1 MGHLRYDPAVGPRAL
16 ACFARSASV
25 EILPRLAAYVH
36 ALMDML
42 FRLRLPARALLLGL
56 CLCINP
62 WLIPVVAG
70 QTAENVAIV
79 INENSSSSQRIG
91 EYYTR
96 KHALP
101 STNVIRIKTSTE
113 EIIDRLSYLTTIE
126 TPIAAA
132 LSRQNLQDRILY
144 LVLTKGVPLRVS
156 GTNGVQGSTAS
167 VDSELT
173 LLYRRMTGQNAPIPG
188 RIDNPYFLGTRG
200 IDQARLF
207 SHREQDIY
215 LVARIDAFTVEEALA
230 LVDKATA
237 PTAGGRVVLDERD
250 ALIDH
255 VADDWLSDAAARLS
269 AQGVGDRVVLEKTVK
284 PVSVVQQVI
293 GYYSWGSNDPQ
304 NRRRKTQM
312 GFVPGALAATYVSSD
327 ARTFH
332 EPPST
337 WTPSDNWKD
346 RSSLFEGSPQSLIGD
361 LIREGAT
368 GVAGHVTEPF
378 LQSTIRPNIL
388 FPAYFAG
395 FNLVESFYL
404 AMPYLSWQT
413 VVIGDPLCAPFPRKA
428 LTRADIDAGMDPEMR
443 APAFFAKYALDFLTK
458 SGLPVPR
465 HSLELSLRGQF
476 ALNRGDF
483 ADAAQSFEGATELA
497 PRLIG
502 SQMQLALLYDRA
514 GKFDAAIDR
523 YRRILDMQPNL
534 TVALNN
540 LAYALAVHRN
550 APGEALPFAQRAV
563 ATAPDDPNLLDTL
576 GWVQHIGGDER
587 AAAATFEKA
596 LRVKPRS
603 AEIHLHA
610 ATVFAANKQ
619 FVEAKRE
626 LDASLELDPSF
637 KGRADARELAARI
650 EKSTQ

>member
-1 MGHLRYDPAVGPRAL
+1 MR
-16 ACFARSASV
+16 FQS
-25 EILPRLAAYVH
+25 RLTV
-36 ALMDML
+36 
-42 FRLRLPARALLLGL
+42 RRALLLAFWV
-56 CLCINP
+56 CIDP
-62 WLIPVVAG
+62 SGIRTAAA
-70 QTAENVAIV
+70 QSAENVAVV
-79 INENSSSSQRIG
+79 INDNSSSSQRIG
-91 EYYTR
+91 EYYAR

-101 STNVIRIKTSTE
+101 SANVIRIKTSTDE
-113 EIIDRLSYLTTIE
+113 MLDRLTYLTSIE

-132 LSRQNLQDRILY
+132 LAKQNLQDRILY
-144 LVLTKGVPLRVS
+144 LVLTKGIPLRVS
-156 GTNGVQGSTAS
+156 GTNGAQGSTAS

-188 RIDNPYFLGTRG
+188 RIDNPYFLGTRS

-207 SHREQDIY
+207 SHRQQDIY

-230 LVDKATA
+230 LIDKATA
-237 PTAGGRVVLDERD
+237 ATSDGRVVLDERD

-269 AQGVGDRVVLEKTVK
+269 ARGAGDRVVLEKTVK
-284 PVSVVQQVI
+284 PVSDVQQVI

-304 NRRRKTQM
+304 NRRRKVQM

-337 WTPSDNWKD
+337 WAPSDNWKD

-404 AMPYLSWQT
+404 AMPHLSWQT
-413 VVIGDPLCAPFPRKA
+413 VVIGDPLCAPFSRKA
-428 LTRADIDAGMDPEMR
+428 LSRAEIDAGMDPETK
-443 APAFFAKYALDFLTK
+443 APVFFSKYALDYLTK
-458 SGLPVPR
+458 SGPAVPR
-465 HSLELSLRGQF
+465 HALELSLRGQF
-476 ALNRGDF
+476 SLNRGDL
-483 ADAAQSFEGATELA
+483 ADATLAFEEATELA

-502 SQMQLALLYDRA
+502 SQMQLALLYERT
-514 GKFDAAIDR
+514 GKVDAAIDR
-523 YRRILDMQPNL
+523 YRRTLDLQPNL
-534 TVALNN
+534 TPALNN
-540 LAYALAVHRN
+540 LAYALAVHKN
-550 APGEALPFAQRAV
+550 AAAEALPFAQRAV

-576 GWVQHIGGDER
+576 GWVQHVGGDER
-587 AAAATFEKA
+587 AAAATFERV
-596 LRVKPRS
+596 LRAKPRN
-603 AEIHLHA
+603 AEVHLHA
-610 ATVFAANKQ
+610 AFVFAATSQ
-619 FVEAKRE
+619 FASAKRE
-626 LDASLELDPSF
+626 LDASLELDPSL
-637 KGRADARELAARI
+637 KGRADVRELVSRL

>member
-1 MGHLRYDPAVGPRAL
+1 MR
-16 ACFARSASV
+16 FQS
-25 EILPRLAAYVH
+25 RLTV
-36 ALMDML
+36 
-42 FRLRLPARALLLGL
+42 RRALLLAFWV
-56 CLCINP
+56 CIDP
-62 WLIPVVAG
+62 SGIRTAAA
-70 QTAENVAIV
+70 QSAENVAVV
-79 INENSSSSQRIG
+79 INDNSSSSQRIG
-91 EYYTR
+91 EYYAR

-101 STNVIRIKTSTE
+101 SANVIRIKTSTDE
-113 EIIDRLSYLTTIE
+113 MLDRLTYLTSIE

-132 LSRQNLQDRILY
+132 LAKQNLQDRILY
-144 LVLTKGVPLRVS
+144 LVLTKGIPLRVS
-156 GTNGVQGSTAS
+156 GTNGAQGSTAS

-188 RIDNPYFLGTRG
+188 RIDNPYFLGTRS

-230 LVDKATA
+230 LIDKATA
-237 PTAGGRVVLDERD
+237 ATSDGRVVLDERD

-269 AQGVGDRVVLEKTVK
+269 ARGAGDRVVLEKTVK
-284 PVSVVQQVI
+284 PVSDVQQVI

-304 NRRRKTQM
+304 NRRRKVQM

-337 WTPSDNWKD
+337 WAPSDNWKD

-404 AMPYLSWQT
+404 AMPHLSWQT

-428 LTRADIDAGMDPEMR
+428 LSRAEIDAGMDPETK
-443 APAFFAKYALDFLTK
+443 APVFFSKYALDYLTK
-458 SGLPVPR
+458 SGPAVPR
-465 HSLELSLRGQF
+465 HALELSLRGQF
-476 ALNRGDF
+476 SLNRGDL
-483 ADAAQSFEGATELA
+483 ADATLAFEEATELA

-502 SQMQLALLYDRA
+502 SQMQLALLYERT
-514 GKFDAAIDR
+514 GKVDAAIDR
-523 YRRILDMQPNL
+523 YRRTLDLQPNL
-534 TVALNN
+534 TPALNN
-540 LAYALAVHRN
+540 LAYALAVHKN
-550 APGEALPFAQRAV
+550 AAAEALPFAQRAV

-576 GWVQHIGGDER
+576 GWVQHVGGDER
-587 AAAATFEKA
+587 AAAATFERV
-596 LRVKPRS
+596 LRAKPRN
-603 AEIHLHA
+603 AEVHLHA
-610 ATVFAANKQ
+610 AFVFAATSQ
-619 FVEAKRE
+619 FASAKRE
-626 LDASLELDPSF
+626 LDASLELDPSL
-637 KGRADARELAARI
+637 KGRADVRELVSRL

>member
-1 MGHLRYDPAVGPRAL
+1 MALHSRLSLRRAL
-16 ACFARSASV
+16 T
-25 EILPRLAAYVH
+25 LALWV
-36 ALMDML
+36 
-42 FRLRLPARALLLGL
+42 
-56 CLCINP
+56 CINP
-62 WLIPVVAG
+62 WLVATVAA
-70 QTAENVAIV
+70 QSAENVAIV
-79 INENSSSSQRIG
+79 INENSPSSQRIG
-91 EYYTR
+91 EYYAQ

-101 STNVIRIKTSTE
+101 STNVIRIKTSTDDSIE
-113 EIIDRLSYLTTIE
+113 RLAYLTTIE
-126 TPIAAA
+126 TAIAAA
-132 LSRQNLQDRILY
+132 LTTRNLQDRILY
-144 LVLTKGVPLRVS
+144 LVLTKGIPLRVA

-173 LLYRRMTGQNAPIPG
+173 LLYRRLTGQNAPIPG
-188 RIDNPYFLGTRG
+188 RIDNPYFLGTRS
-200 IDQARLF
+200 IDEARLF

-230 LVDKATA
+230 LIDKATA
-237 PTAGGRVVLDERD
+237 ATSDGRVVLDERD

-269 AQGVGDRVVLEKTVK
+269 ARGAGDRVVLEKTVK
-284 PVSVVQQVI
+284 PVSDVQQVI

-304 NRRRKTQM
+304 NRRRKVQM

-337 WTPSDNWKD
+337 WAPSDNWKD

-404 AMPYLSWQT
+404 AMPHLSWQT

-428 LTRADIDAGMDPEMR
+428 LSRAEIDAGMDPETK
-443 APAFFAKYALDFLTK
+443 APVFFSKYALDYLTK
-458 SGLPVPR
+458 SGPAVPR
-465 HSLELSLRGQF
+465 HALELSLRGQF
-476 ALNRGDF
+476 SLNRGDL
-483 ADAAQSFEGATELA
+483 ADATLAFEEATELA

-502 SQMQLALLYDRA
+502 SQMQLALLYERT
-514 GKFDAAIDR
+514 GKVDAAIDR
-523 YRRILDMQPNL
+523 YRRTLDLQPNL
-534 TVALNN
+534 TPALNN
-540 LAYALAVHRN
+540 LAYALAVHKN
-550 APGEALPFAQRAV
+550 AAAEALPFAQRAV

-576 GWVQHIGGDER
+576 GWVQHVGGDER
-587 AAAATFEKA
+587 AAAATFERV
-596 LRVKPRS
+596 LRAKPRN
-603 AEIHLHA
+603 AEVHLHA
-610 ATVFAANKQ
+610 AFVFAATSQ
-619 FVEAKRE
+619 FASAKRE
-626 LDASLELDPSF
+626 LDASLELDPSL
-637 KGRADARELAARI
+637 KGRADVRELVSRL

>member
-1 MGHLRYDPAVGPRAL
+1 MR
-16 ACFARSASV
+16 FQS
-25 EILPRLAAYVH
+25 RLTV
-36 ALMDML
+36 
-42 FRLRLPARALLLGL
+42 RRALLLAFWV
-56 CLCINP
+56 CIDP
-62 WLIPVVAG
+62 SGIRTAAA
-70 QTAENVAIV
+70 QSAENVAVV
-79 INENSSSSQRIG
+79 INDNSSSSQRIG
-91 EYYTR
+91 EYYAR

-101 STNVIRIKTSTE
+101 SANVIRIKTSTDE
-113 EIIDRLSYLTTIE
+113 MLDRLTYLTSIE

-132 LSRQNLQDRILY
+132 LAKQNLQDRILY
-144 LVLTKGVPLRVS
+144 LVLTKGIPLRVS
-156 GTNGVQGSTAS
+156 GTNGAQGSTAS

-188 RIDNPYFLGTRG
+188 RIDNPYFLGTRS

-207 SHREQDIY
+207 SHRQQDIY

-230 LVDKATA
+230 LIDKATA
-237 PTAGGRVVLDERD
+237 ATSDGRVVLDERD

-269 AQGVGDRVVLEKTVK
+269 ARGAGDRVVLEKTVK
-284 PVSVVQQVI
+284 PVSDVQQVI

-304 NRRRKTQM
+304 NRRRKVQM

-337 WTPSDNWKD
+337 WAPSDNWKD

-404 AMPYLSWQT
+404 AMPHLSWQT

-428 LTRADIDAGMDPEMR
+428 LSRADIDAGMDPETK
-443 APAFFAKYALDFLTK
+443 APVFFSKYALDYLTK
-458 SGLPVPR
+458 SGPAVPR
-465 HSLELSLRGQF
+465 HALELSLRGQF
-476 ALNRGDF
+476 SLNRGDL
-483 ADAAQSFEGATELA
+483 ADATLAFEEATELA

-502 SQMQLALLYDRA
+502 SQMQLALLYERT
-514 GKFDAAIDR
+514 GKVDAAIDR
-523 YRRILDMQPNL
+523 YRRTLDLQPNL
-534 TVALNN
+534 TPALNN
-540 LAYALAVHRN
+540 LAYALAVHKN
-550 APGEALPFAQRAV
+550 AAAEALPFAQRAV

-576 GWVQHIGGDER
+576 GWVQHVGGDER
-587 AAAATFEKA
+587 AAAATFERV
-596 LRVKPRS
+596 LRAKPRN
-603 AEIHLHA
+603 AEVHLHA
-610 ATVFAANKQ
+610 AFVFAATSQ
-619 FVEAKRE
+619 FASAKRE
-626 LDASLELDPSF
+626 LDVSLELDPSL
-637 KGRADARELAARI
+637 KGRADVRELVSRL

>member
-1 MGHLRYDPAVGPRAL
+1 MPYQ
-16 ACFARSASV
+16 S
-25 EILPRLAAYVH
+25 RLTV
-36 ALMDML
+36 
-42 FRLRLPARALLLGL
+42 RRVLLLLTWL
-56 CLCINP
+56 CLNP
-62 WLIPVVAG
+62 WRVPTAAA
-70 QTAENVAIV
+70 QTAENVAVV

-91 EYYTR
+91 EYYAR

-101 STNVIRIKTSTE
+101 STNVIRIKTSTDE
-113 EIIDRLSYLTTIE
+113 MIDRLPYLTTIE

-156 GTNGVQGSTAS
+156 GTNGAQGSIAS

-188 RIDNPYFLGTRG
+188 RIDNPYFLGTRS

-215 LVARIDAFTVEEALA
+215 LVARIDAFTVEEALG
-230 LVDKATA
+230 LIDKATA
-237 PTAGGRVVLDERD
+237 PTADGRVVLDERD

-255 VADDWLSDAAARLS
+255 MADDWLSEAAARLS
-269 AQGVGDRVVLEKTVK
+269 SQGAGDRVVLEKTVK
-284 PVSVVQQVI
+284 PISDVQQVI

-332 EPPST
+332 EPPAT

-346 RSSLFEGSPQSLIGD
+346 GSALFEGSPQSLIGD

-404 AMPYLSWQT
+404 AMPHLSWQT
-413 VVIGDPLCAPFPRKA
+413 VVIGDPLCAPFARRA
-428 LTRADIDAGMDPEMR
+428 LSRADIDAGIDPETTL
-443 APAFFAKYALDFLTK
+443 PVFFSKHALDVLTK
-458 SGLPVPR
+458 SGPAVPR
-465 HSLELSLRGQF
+465 HSLELALRGQT
-476 ALNRGDF
+476 LLKRGEV
-483 ADAAQSFEGATELA
+483 AKAEASFEEATELA
-497 PRLIG
+497 PRLVG
-502 SQMQLALLYDRA
+502 TQMQLAILYEQT
-514 GKFDAAIDR
+514 GKFDAAIER
-523 YRRILDMQPNL
+523 YRRVLDMQPNL
-534 TVALNN
+534 AAALNN
-540 LAYALAVHRN
+540 LAYALAVHKN
-550 APGEALPFAQRAV
+550 NPAEALPLAQRAL
-563 ATAPDDPNLLDTL
+563 ATAPDEPNLLDTL
-576 GWVQHIGGDER
+576 GWIQHVSGDD
-587 AAAATFEKA
+587 AAAAMTFEHA
-596 LRVKPRS
+596 LRAKPRS

-610 ATVFAANKQ
+610 AIVFAANRQ
-619 FVEAKRE
+619 FAQAKRE
-626 LDASLELDPSF
+626 LDASLELDPSI
-637 KGRADARELAARI
+637 KSRPDVRELAARI

>member
-1 MGHLRYDPAVGPRAL
+1 MR
-16 ACFARSASV
+16 FQS
-25 EILPRLAAYVH
+25 RLTV
-36 ALMDML
+36 
-42 FRLRLPARALLLGL
+42 RRALLLAFWV
-56 CLCINP
+56 CIDP
-62 WLIPVVAG
+62 SGIRTAAA
-70 QTAENVAIV
+70 QSAENVAVV
-79 INENSSSSQRIG
+79 INDNSSSSQRIG
-91 EYYTR
+91 EYYAR

-101 STNVIRIKTSTE
+101 SANVIRIKTSTDE
-113 EIIDRLSYLTTIE
+113 MLDRLTYLTSIE

-132 LSRQNLQDRILY
+132 LAKQNLQDRILY
-144 LVLTKGVPLRVS
+144 LVLTKGIPLRVS
-156 GTNGVQGSTAS
+156 GTNGAQGSTAS

-188 RIDNPYFLGTRG
+188 RIDNPYFLGTRS

-207 SHREQDIY
+207 SHRQQDIY

-230 LVDKATA
+230 LIDKATA
-237 PTAGGRVVLDERD
+237 ATSDGRVVLDERD

-269 AQGVGDRVVLEKTVK
+269 ARGAGDRVVLEKTVK
-284 PVSVVQQVI
+284 PVSDVQQVI

-304 NRRRKTQM
+304 NRRRKVQM

-337 WTPSDNWKD
+337 WAPSDNWKD

-404 AMPYLSWQT
+404 AMPHLSWQT

-428 LTRADIDAGMDPEMR
+428 LSRADIDAGMDPETK
-443 APAFFAKYALDFLTK
+443 APVFFSKYALDYLTK
-458 SGLPVPR
+458 SGPAVPR
-465 HSLELSLRGQF
+465 HALELSLRGQF
-476 ALNRGDF
+476 SLNRGDL
-483 ADAAQSFEGATELA
+483 ADATQAFEEATELA

-502 SQMQLALLYDRA
+502 SQMQLALLYERT
-514 GKFDAAIDR
+514 GKVDAAIDR
-523 YRRILDMQPNL
+523 YRQTLDLQPNL
-534 TVALNN
+534 TPALNN
-540 LAYALAVHRN
+540 LAYALAVHKN
-550 APGEALPFAQRAV
+550 AAAEALPFAQRAV

-576 GWVQHIGGDER
+576 GWVQHVGGDER
-587 AAAATFEKA
+587 AAAATFERA
-596 LRVKPRS
+596 LRARPRN
-603 AEIHLHA
+603 AEVHLHA
-610 ATVFAANKQ
+610 AIVFAATSQ
-619 FVEAKRE
+619 FASAKRE
-626 LDASLELDPSF
+626 LDASLELDPSL
-637 KGRADARELAARI
+637 KGRADVRELVSRL

>member
-1 MGHLRYDPAVGPRAL
+1 MR
-16 ACFARSASV
+16 FQS
-25 EILPRLAAYVH
+25 RLTV
-36 ALMDML
+36 
-42 FRLRLPARALLLGL
+42 RRALLLAFWV
-56 CLCINP
+56 CIDP
-62 WLIPVVAG
+62 SGIRTAAA
-70 QTAENVAIV
+70 QSAENVAVV
-79 INENSSSSQRIG
+79 INDNSSSSQRIG
-91 EYYTR
+91 EYYAR

-101 STNVIRIKTSTE
+101 SANVIRIKTSTDE
-113 EIIDRLSYLTTIE
+113 MLDRLTYLTSIE

-132 LSRQNLQDRILY
+132 LAKQNLQDRILY
-144 LVLTKGVPLRVS
+144 LVLTKGIPLRVS
-156 GTNGVQGSTAS
+156 GTNGAQGSTAS

-188 RIDNPYFLGTRG
+188 RIDNPYFLGTRS

-230 LVDKATA
+230 LIDKATA
-237 PTAGGRVVLDERD
+237 ATSDGRVVLDERD

-269 AQGVGDRVVLEKTVK
+269 ARGAGDRVVLEKTVK
-284 PVSVVQQVI
+284 PVSDVQQVI

-304 NRRRKTQM
+304 NRRRKVQM

-337 WTPSDNWKD
+337 WAPSDNWKD

-404 AMPYLSWQT
+404 AMPHLSWQT

-428 LTRADIDAGMDPEMR
+428 LSRAEIDAGMDPETK
-443 APAFFAKYALDFLTK
+443 APVFFSKYALDYLTK
-458 SGLPVPR
+458 SGPAVPR
-465 HSLELSLRGQF
+465 HALELSLRGQF
-476 ALNRGDF
+476 SLNRGDL
-483 ADAAQSFEGATELA
+483 ADATQAFEEATELA

-502 SQMQLALLYDRA
+502 SQMQLALLYERT
-514 GKFDAAIDR
+514 GKVDAAIDR
-523 YRRILDMQPNL
+523 YRQTLDLQPNL
-534 TVALNN
+534 TPALNN
-540 LAYALAVHRN
+540 LAYALAVHKN
-550 APGEALPFAQRAV
+550 AAAEALPFAQRAV

-576 GWVQHIGGDER
+576 GWVQHVGGDER
-587 AAAATFEKA
+587 AAAATFERV
-596 LRVKPRS
+596 LRAKPRN
-603 AEIHLHA
+603 AEVHLHA
-610 ATVFAANKQ
+610 AFVFAATSQ
-619 FVEAKRE
+619 FASAKRE
-626 LDASLELDPSF
+626 LDASLELDPSL
-637 KGRADARELAARI
+637 KGRADVRELVSRL

>member
-1 MGHLRYDPAVGPRAL
+1 MR
-16 ACFARSASV
+16 FQS
-25 EILPRLAAYVH
+25 RLTV
-36 ALMDML
+36 
-42 FRLRLPARALLLGL
+42 RRALLLAFWV
-56 CLCINP
+56 CIDP
-62 WLIPVVAG
+62 SGIRTAAA
-70 QTAENVAIV
+70 QSAENVAVV
-79 INENSSSSQRIG
+79 INDNSSSSQRIG
-91 EYYTR
+91 EYYAR

-101 STNVIRIKTSTE
+101 SANVIRIKTSTDE
-113 EIIDRLSYLTTIE
+113 MLDRLTYLTSIE

-132 LSRQNLQDRILY
+132 LAKQNLQDRILY
-144 LVLTKGVPLRVS
+144 LVLTKGIPLRVS
-156 GTNGVQGSTAS
+156 GTNGAQGSTAS

-188 RIDNPYFLGTRG
+188 RIDNPYFLGTRS

-230 LVDKATA
+230 LIDKATA
-237 PTAGGRVVLDERD
+237 ATSDGRVVLDERD

-269 AQGVGDRVVLEKTVK
+269 ARGAGDRVVLEKTVK
-284 PVSVVQQVI
+284 PVSDVQQVI

-304 NRRRKTQM
+304 NRRRKVQM

-337 WTPSDNWKD
+337 WAPSDNWKD

-404 AMPYLSWQT
+404 AMPHLSWQT

-428 LTRADIDAGMDPEMR
+428 LSRAEIDAGMDPETK
-443 APAFFAKYALDFLTK
+443 APVFFSKYALDYLTK
-458 SGLPVPR
+458 SGPAVPR
-465 HSLELSLRGQF
+465 HALELSLRGQF
-476 ALNRGDF
+476 SLNRGDL
-483 ADAAQSFEGATELA
+483 ADATLAFEEATELA

-502 SQMQLALLYDRA
+502 SQMQLALLYERT
-514 GKFDAAIDR
+514 GKVDAAIDR
-523 YRRILDMQPNL
+523 YRRTLDLQPNL
-534 TVALNN
+534 TPALNN
-540 LAYALAVHRN
+540 LAYALAVHKN
-550 APGEALPFAQRAV
+550 AAAEALPFAQRAV

-576 GWVQHIGGDER
+576 GWVQHVGGDER
-587 AAAATFEKA
+587 AAAATFERV
-596 LRVKPRS
+596 LRAKPRN
-603 AEIHLHA
+603 AEVHLHA
-610 ATVFAANKQ
+610 AIVFAATSQ
-619 FVEAKRE
+619 FASAKRE
-626 LDASLELDPSF
+626 LDASLELDPSL
-637 KGRADARELAARI
+637 KGRADVRELVSRL

>member
-1 MGHLRYDPAVGPRAL
+1 MR
-16 ACFARSASV
+16 FQS
-25 EILPRLAAYVH
+25 RLTV
-36 ALMDML
+36 
-42 FRLRLPARALLLGL
+42 RRALLLAFWV
-56 CLCINP
+56 CIDP
-62 WLIPVVAG
+62 SGIRTAAA
-70 QTAENVAIV
+70 QSAENVAVV
-79 INENSSSSQRIG
+79 INDNSSSSQRIG
-91 EYYTR
+91 EYYAR

-101 STNVIRIKTSTE
+101 SANVIRIKTSTDE
-113 EIIDRLSYLTTIE
+113 MLDRLTYLTSIE

-132 LSRQNLQDRILY
+132 LAKQNLQDRILY
-144 LVLTKGVPLRVS
+144 LVLTKGIPLRVS
-156 GTNGVQGSTAS
+156 GTNGAQGSTAS

-188 RIDNPYFLGTRG
+188 RIDNPYFLGTRS

-230 LVDKATA
+230 LIDKATA
-237 PTAGGRVVLDERD
+237 ATSDGRVVLDERD

-269 AQGVGDRVVLEKTVK
+269 ARGAGDRVVLEKTVK
-284 PVSVVQQVI
+284 PVSDVQQVI

-304 NRRRKTQM
+304 NRRRKVQM

-337 WTPSDNWKD
+337 WAPSDNWKD

-404 AMPYLSWQT
+404 AMPHLSWQT

-428 LTRADIDAGMDPEMR
+428 LSRADIDAGMDPETK
-443 APAFFAKYALDFLTK
+443 APVFFSKYALDYLTK
-458 SGLPVPR
+458 SGPAVPR
-465 HSLELSLRGQF
+465 HALELSLRGQF
-476 ALNRGDF
+476 SLNRGDL
-483 ADAAQSFEGATELA
+483 ADATQAFEEATELA

-502 SQMQLALLYDRA
+502 SQMQLALLYERT
-514 GKFDAAIDR
+514 GKVDAAIDR
-523 YRRILDMQPNL
+523 YRQTLDLQPNL
-534 TVALNN
+534 TPALNN
-540 LAYALAVHRN
+540 LAYALAVHKN
-550 APGEALPFAQRAV
+550 AAAEALPFAQRAV

-576 GWVQHIGGDER
+576 GWVQHVGGDER
-587 AAAATFEKA
+587 AAAATFERV
-596 LRVKPRS
+596 LRAKPRN
-603 AEIHLHA
+603 AEVHLHA
-610 ATVFAANKQ
+610 AFVFAATSQ
-619 FVEAKRE
+619 FASAKRE
-626 LDASLELDPSF
+626 LDASLELDPSL
-637 KGRADARELAARI
+637 KGRADVRELVSRL

>member
-1 MGHLRYDPAVGPRAL
+1 MR
-16 ACFARSASV
+16 FQS
-25 EILPRLAAYVH
+25 RLTV
-36 ALMDML
+36 
-42 FRLRLPARALLLGL
+42 RRALLLAFWV
-56 CLCINP
+56 CIDP
-62 WLIPVVAG
+62 SGIRTAAA
-70 QTAENVAIV
+70 QSAENVAVV
-79 INENSSSSQRIG
+79 INDNSSSSQRIG
-91 EYYTR
+91 EYYAR

-101 STNVIRIKTSTE
+101 SANVIRIKTSTDE
-113 EIIDRLSYLTTIE
+113 MLDRLTYLTSIE

-132 LSRQNLQDRILY
+132 LAKQNLQDRILY
-144 LVLTKGVPLRVS
+144 LVLTKGIPLRVS
-156 GTNGVQGSTAS
+156 GTNGAQGSTAS

-188 RIDNPYFLGTRG
+188 RIDNPYFLGTRS

-207 SHREQDIY
+207 SHRQQDIY

-230 LVDKATA
+230 LIDKATA
-237 PTAGGRVVLDERD
+237 ATSDGRVVLDERD

-269 AQGVGDRVVLEKTVK
+269 ARGAGDRVVLEKTVK
-284 PVSVVQQVI
+284 PVSDVQQVI

-304 NRRRKTQM
+304 NRRRKVQM

-337 WTPSDNWKD
+337 WAPSDNWKD

-404 AMPYLSWQT
+404 AMPHLSWQT

-428 LTRADIDAGMDPEMR
+428 LSRADIDAGMDPETK
-443 APAFFAKYALDFLTK
+443 APVFFSKYALDYLTK
-458 SGLPVPR
+458 SGPAVPR
-465 HSLELSLRGQF
+465 HALELSLRGQF
-476 ALNRGDF
+476 SLNRGDL
-483 ADAAQSFEGATELA
+483 ADATLAFEEATELA

-502 SQMQLALLYDRA
+502 SQMQLALLYERT
-514 GKFDAAIDR
+514 GKVDAAIDR
-523 YRRILDMQPNL
+523 YRRTLDLQPNL
-534 TVALNN
+534 TPALNN
-540 LAYALAVHRN
+540 LAYALAVHKN
-550 APGEALPFAQRAV
+550 AAAEALPFAQRAV

-576 GWVQHIGGDER
+576 GWVQHVGGDER
-587 AAAATFEKA
+587 AAAATFERV
-596 LRVKPRS
+596 LRAKPRN
-603 AEIHLHA
+603 AEVHLHA
-610 ATVFAANKQ
+610 AFVFAATSQ
-619 FVEAKRE
+619 FASAKRE
-626 LDASLELDPSF
+626 LDASLELDPSL
-637 KGRADARELAARI
+637 KGRADVRELVSRL

>member
-1 MGHLRYDPAVGPRAL
+1 MR
-16 ACFARSASV
+16 FQS
-25 EILPRLAAYVH
+25 RLTV
-36 ALMDML
+36 
-42 FRLRLPARALLLGL
+42 RRALLLAFWV
-56 CLCINP
+56 CIDP
-62 WLIPVVAG
+62 SGIRTAAA
-70 QTAENVAIV
+70 QSAENVAVV
-79 INENSSSSQRIG
+79 INDNSSSSQRIG
-91 EYYTR
+91 EYYAR

-101 STNVIRIKTSTE
+101 SANVIRIKTSTDE
-113 EIIDRLSYLTTIE
+113 MLDRLTYLTSIE

-132 LSRQNLQDRILY
+132 LAKQNLQDRILY
-144 LVLTKGVPLRVS
+144 LVLTKGIPLRVS
-156 GTNGVQGSTAS
+156 GTNGAQGSTAS

-188 RIDNPYFLGTRG
+188 RIDNPYFLGTRS

-207 SHREQDIY
+207 SHRQQDIY

-230 LVDKATA
+230 LIDKATA
-237 PTAGGRVVLDERD
+237 ATSDGRVVLDERD

-269 AQGVGDRVVLEKTVK
+269 ARGAGDRVVLEKTVK
-284 PVSVVQQVI
+284 PVSDVQQVI

-304 NRRRKTQM
+304 NRRRKVQM

-337 WTPSDNWKD
+337 WAPSDNWKD

-404 AMPYLSWQT
+404 AMPHLSWQT

-428 LTRADIDAGMDPEMR
+428 LSRAEIDAGMDPETK
-443 APAFFAKYALDFLTK
+443 APVFFSKYALDYLTK
-458 SGLPVPR
+458 SGPAVPR
-465 HSLELSLRGQF
+465 HALELSLRGQF
-476 ALNRGDF
+476 SLNRGDL
-483 ADAAQSFEGATELA
+483 ADATLAFEEATELA

-502 SQMQLALLYDRA
+502 SQMQLALLYERT
-514 GKFDAAIDR
+514 GKVDAAIDR
-523 YRRILDMQPNL
+523 YRRTLDLQPNL
-534 TVALNN
+534 TPALNN
-540 LAYALAVHRN
+540 LAYALAVHKN
-550 APGEALPFAQRAV
+550 AAAEALPFAQRAV

-576 GWVQHIGGDER
+576 GWVQHVGGDER
-587 AAAATFEKA
+587 AAAATFERV
-596 LRVKPRS
+596 LRAKPRN
-603 AEIHLHA
+603 AEVHLHA
-610 ATVFAANKQ
+610 AFVFAATSQ
-619 FVEAKRE
+619 FASAKRE
-626 LDASLELDPSF
+626 LDASLELDPSL
-637 KGRADARELAARI
+637 KGRADVRELVSRL

>member
-1 MGHLRYDPAVGPRAL
+1 MR
-16 ACFARSASV
+16 FQS
-25 EILPRLAAYVH
+25 RLTV
-36 ALMDML
+36 
-42 FRLRLPARALLLGL
+42 RRALLLAFWV
-56 CLCINP
+56 CIDP
-62 WLIPVVAG
+62 SGIRTAAA
-70 QTAENVAIV
+70 QSAENVAVV
-79 INENSSSSQRIG
+79 INDNSSSSQRIG
-91 EYYTR
+91 EYYAR

-101 STNVIRIKTSTE
+101 SANVIRIKTSTDE
-113 EIIDRLSYLTTIE
+113 MLDRLTYLTSIE

-132 LSRQNLQDRILY
+132 LAKQNLQDRILY
-144 LVLTKGVPLRVS
+144 LVLTKGIPLRVS
-156 GTNGVQGSTAS
+156 GTNGAQGSTAS

-188 RIDNPYFLGTRG
+188 RIDNPYFLGTRS

-230 LVDKATA
+230 LIDKATA
-237 PTAGGRVVLDERD
+237 ATSDGRVVLDERD

-269 AQGVGDRVVLEKTVK
+269 ARGAGDRVVLEKTVK
-284 PVSVVQQVI
+284 PVSDVQQVI

-304 NRRRKTQM
+304 NRRRKVQM

-337 WTPSDNWKD
+337 WAPSDNWKD

-404 AMPYLSWQT
+404 AMPHLSWQT
-413 VVIGDPLCAPFPRKA
+413 VVIGDALCAPFPRKA
-428 LTRADIDAGMDPEMR
+428 LSRAEIDAGMDPETK
-443 APAFFAKYALDFLTK
+443 APVFFSKYALDYLTK
-458 SGLPVPR
+458 SGPAVPR
-465 HSLELSLRGQF
+465 HALELSLRGQF
-476 ALNRGDF
+476 SLNRGDL
-483 ADAAQSFEGATELA
+483 ADATLAFEEATELA

-502 SQMQLALLYDRA
+502 SQMQLALLYERT
-514 GKFDAAIDR
+514 GKVDAAIDR
-523 YRRILDMQPNL
+523 YRRTLDLQPNL
-534 TVALNN
+534 TPALNN
-540 LAYALAVHRN
+540 LAYALAVHKN
-550 APGEALPFAQRAV
+550 AAAEALPFAQRAV

-576 GWVQHIGGDER
+576 GWVQHVGGDER
-587 AAAATFEKA
+587 AAAATFERV
-596 LRVKPRS
+596 LRAKPRN
-603 AEIHLHA
+603 AEVHLHA
-610 ATVFAANKQ
+610 AFVFAATSQ
-619 FVEAKRE
+619 FASAKRE
-626 LDASLELDPSF
+626 LDASLELDPSL
-637 KGRADARELAARI
+637 KGRADVRELVSRL

>member
-1 MGHLRYDPAVGPRAL
+1 MR
-16 ACFARSASV
+16 FQS
-25 EILPRLAAYVH
+25 RLTV
-36 ALMDML
+36 
-42 FRLRLPARALLLGL
+42 RRALLFAFWV
-56 CLCINP
+56 CIDP
-62 WLIPVVAG
+62 SGIRTAAA
-70 QTAENVAIV
+70 QSAENVAVV
-79 INENSSSSQRIG
+79 INDNSSSSQRIG
-91 EYYTR
+91 EYYAR

-101 STNVIRIKTSTE
+101 SANVIRIKTSTDE
-113 EIIDRLSYLTTIE
+113 MLDRLTYLTSIE

-132 LSRQNLQDRILY
+132 LAKQNLQDRILY
-144 LVLTKGVPLRVS
+144 LVLTKGIPLRVS
-156 GTNGVQGSTAS
+156 GTNGAQGSTAS

-188 RIDNPYFLGTRG
+188 RIDNPYFLGTRS

-230 LVDKATA
+230 LIDKATA
-237 PTAGGRVVLDERD
+237 ATSDGRVVLDERD

-269 AQGVGDRVVLEKTVK
+269 ARGAGDRVVLEKTVK
-284 PVSVVQQVI
+284 PVSDVQQVI

-304 NRRRKTQM
+304 NRRRKVQM

-337 WTPSDNWKD
+337 WAPSDNWKD

-404 AMPYLSWQT
+404 AMPHLSWQT

-428 LTRADIDAGMDPEMR
+428 LSRAEIDAGMDPETK
-443 APAFFAKYALDFLTK
+443 APVFFSKYALDYLTK
-458 SGLPVPR
+458 SGPAVPR
-465 HSLELSLRGQF
+465 HALELSLRGQF
-476 ALNRGDF
+476 SLNRGDL
-483 ADAAQSFEGATELA
+483 ADATLAFEEATELA

-502 SQMQLALLYDRA
+502 SQMQLALLYERT
-514 GKFDAAIDR
+514 GKVDAAIDR
-523 YRRILDMQPNL
+523 YRRTLDLQPNL
-534 TVALNN
+534 TPALNN
-540 LAYALAVHRN
+540 LAYALAVHKN
-550 APGEALPFAQRAV
+550 AAAEALPFAQRAV

-576 GWVQHIGGDER
+576 GWVQHVGGDER
-587 AAAATFEKA
+587 AAAATFERV
-596 LRVKPRS
+596 LRAKPRN
-603 AEIHLHA
+603 AEVHLHA
-610 ATVFAANKQ
+610 AFVFAATSQ
-619 FVEAKRE
+619 FASAKRE
-626 LDASLELDPSF
+626 LDASLELDPSL
-637 KGRADARELAARI
+637 KGRADVRELVSRL